1 VALVSA
7 VRRDPAQPSLIFDRN
22 ATVDKGVY
30 ERVPGGTRTYWR
42 YEMSTLHDSEND
54 QHTVTELHR
63 RIEFSID
70 GKSFS
75 TTVRRQPAADLLR
88 LAGLDPSRYDL
99 GRLHGHRDH
108 PSRFRDDEI
117 VEIHP
122 GDRFVSIRQ
131 RADVA

>member
-1 VALVSA
+1 
-7 VRRDPAQPSLIFDRN
+7 
-22 ATVDKGVY
+22 
-30 ERVPGGTRTYWR
+30 
-42 YEMSTLHDSEND
+42 MSTPHDAEND
-54 QHTVTELHR
+54 QHMVTELHK

-70 GKSFS
+70 GKTYS

-99 GRLHGHRDH
+99 GQLQGHHEH

>member
-1 VALVSA
+1 M
-7 VRRDPAQPSLIFDRN
+7 
-22 ATVDKGVY
+22 TG
-30 ERVPGGTRTYWR
+30 
-42 YEMSTLHDSEND
+42 LHK
-54 QHTVTELHR
+54 

-70 GKSFS
+70 GKTYG

-88 LAGLDPSRYDL
+88 LAGLDPGRYDL
-99 GRLHGHRDH
+99 GRLHGHREG
-108 PSRFRDDEI
+108 PNRFCDDEI